1 MTMILQEGKTMSTHR
16 FTAMIRVCAVLAATT
31 ALAGIGPAVASKPVP
46 KTIVG
51 CVANGIFVS
60 SDGYDIRPMYAD
72 WKEVDLRPFEGHQV
86 TISGDLLP
94 GDAFIVKKP
103 LADSGPCKT
112 KPAGSGSAVVPAA
125 ESVKV
130 ATGGWQ
136 IHKPSKEY
144 KDLPALLPK
153 QQDSLVE
160 AGIGLLEFVCMK
172 SNYYVLLVQPSVK
185 LRDSESGMISARPAN
200 TASGSAPVP
209 LTFRNLYKTK
219 PPLSRNLN
227 WDADIHYAEL
237 GAPLLASIRAAGDLD
252 LTLAGRSYA
261 INLSDLGS
269 RWGTFQRFCESGV
282 VENPAHFEK

>member
-1 MTMILQEGKTMSTHR
+1 MSTRCHGIAVG
-16 FTAMIRVCAVLAATT
+16 FFAVLAA
-31 ALAGIGPAVASKPVP
+31 AGFVGIAPAAASKPVP

-51 CVANGIFVS
+51 CVANGSFVS
-60 SDGYDIRPMYAD
+60 TDGYEIGPRTAD
-72 WKEVDLRPFEGHQV
+72 GQAIDLRPFEGRQV

-103 LADSGPCKT
+103 PADSGPCRT
-112 KPAGSGSAVVPAA
+112 GKPAGADPAVAPAA
-125 ESVKV
+125 QAVKV
-130 ATGGWQ
+130 TTGGWQ
-136 IHKPSKEY
+136 IHRPSKEY
-144 KDLPALLPK
+144 QDLPALLPK

-185 LRDSESGMISARPAN
+185 LRDTEPGMIAPRAAN
-200 TASGSAPVP
+200 TASGSAPAP

-219 PPLSRNLN
+219 SLLSRSLN

-237 GAPLLASIRAAGDLD
+237 GAPLLGAIKAASNLD

-261 INLSDLGS
+261 INLSDLAS
-269 RWGTFQRFCESGV
+269 RWGSFQRFCEGGV
-282 VENPAHFEK
+282 VGNPAHFEQ

>member
-1 MTMILQEGKTMSTHR
+1 MSAQRHR
-16 FTAMIRVCAVLAATT
+16 IAISLFAALAAATSFS
-31 ALAGIGPAVASKPVP
+31 GIAPAVASKPVP

-51 CVANGIFVS
+51 CVTNGSFLS
-60 SDGYDIRPMYAD
+60 SDGYEIHPTTEDGQP
-72 WKEVDLRPFEGHQV
+72 VDLRPFEGRQV

-103 LADSGPCKT
+103 PADSGPCRT
-112 KPAGSGSAVVPAA
+112 GRSAGVDPAVAPAA
-125 ESVKV
+125 EAVKV
-130 ATGGWQ
+130 TTGGWQ
-136 IHKPSKEY
+136 IHRPSKEY

-160 AGIGLLEFVCMK
+160 AGIGLLEFVCLK
-172 SNYYVLLVQPSVK
+172 SSYYMLLVQPSVK
-185 LRDSESGMISARPAN
+185 LRDTEPGMIAPRAAN
-200 TASGSAPVP
+200 TASGSPAP

-219 PPLSRNLN
+219 SPLSRSLN

-237 GAPLLASIRAAGDLD
+237 SAPLLGSIKAASHLD

-269 RWGTFQRFCESGV
+269 RWGSFQRFCESGV
-282 VENPAHFEK
+282 VGDPAHFEQ

>member
-1 MTMILQEGKTMSTHR
+1 MSTRSHR
-16 FTAMIRVCAVLAATT
+16 VAVGLFAVLAA
-31 ALAGIGPAVASKPVP
+31 AGFVGIAPAVASKPVP

-60 SDGYDIRPMYAD
+60 SDGYEIRPSNAD
-72 WKEVDLRPFEGHQV
+72 GREFDLRPFEGHQV

-94 GDAFIVKKP
+94 GDAFILKKP
-103 LADSGPCKT
+103 PVDSGPCKT
-112 KPAGSGSAVVPAA
+112 KPAGVDPAVAPAA
-125 ESVKV
+125 EAVKV
-130 ATGGWQ
+130 TTGGWQ

-153 QQDSLVE
+153 QQDSGVE

-172 SNYYVLLVQPSVK
+172 SNYFVLLVQPSVK
-185 LRDSESGMISARPAN
+185 LRDSEPGMISARAAN

-219 PPLSRNLN
+219 SVLSRSLN
-227 WDADIHYAEL
+227 WDADIHYAEI
-237 GAPLLASIRAAGDLD
+237 GAPLLASIKAAGDLD
-252 LTLAGRSYA
+252 LTLAGRSYV

-269 RWGTFQRFCESGV
+269 RLGTFQRFCENGV
-282 VENPAHFEK
+282 VENPAHFER

>member
-1 MTMILQEGKTMSTHR
+1 MSKHHHKIMIG
-16 FTAMIRVCAVLAATT
+16 ACAVFAMTFVGIAPAA
-31 ALAGIGPAVASKPVP
+31 ASKPVP

-60 SDGYDIRPMYAD
+60 SDGYEIHPRNAD
-72 WKEVDLRPFEGHQV
+72 GQAVDLRPFEGHQV

-103 LADSGPCKT
+103 PADSGPCRTGKSAGVD
-112 KPAGSGSAVVPAA
+112 PAVAPAA
-125 ESVKV
+125 EAVKV
-130 ATGGWQ
+130 TTGGWQ

-172 SNYYVLLVQPSVK
+172 SKYYVLLVQPSVK
-185 LRDSESGMISARPAN
+185 LRDSEPGMISPRAAN
-200 TASGSAPVP
+200 MASGSAPVT

-219 PPLSRNLN
+219 SLLSRSLD
-227 WDADIHYAEL
+227 WDADIHFAEI
-237 GAPLLASIRAAGDLD
+237 GAPLLASIKAAGDLD

-269 RWGTFQRFCESGV
+269 RWGSFQRFCESGV
-282 VENPAHFEK
+282 AGNPAHFEQ

>member
-1 MTMILQEGKTMSTHR
+1 MSAKRHR
-16 FTAMIRVCAVLAATT
+16 IAIGLFAVLAAAT

-51 CVANGIFVS
+51 CVVNGGFVS

-103 LADSGPCKT
+103 LVDSGPCKT
-112 KPAGSGSAVVPAA
+112 TKPAGTDSSVAPAT
-125 ESVKV
+125 ETVKV
-130 ATGGWQ
+130 TTGGWQ

-153 QQDSLVE
+153 QQESLVE
-160 AGIGLLEFVCMK
+160 AGIGLLEFVCLK
-172 SNYYVLLVQPSVK
+172 SSYYMLLVQPSVK
-185 LRDSESGMISARPAN
+185 LRDTEPGTISPRAAN
-200 TASGSAPVP
+200 TASGSAPIA

-219 PPLSRNLN
+219 SLLSRSLD
-227 WDADIHYAEL
+227 WDADIHYAEI
-237 GAPLLASIRAAGDLD
+237 GAPLLASIKAAGDLD
-252 LTLAGRSYA
+252 VTLAGRSYA

-269 RWGTFQRFCESGV
+269 RWGSFQRFCESGAI
-282 VENPAHFEK
+282 ENPAHFEK

>member
-1 MTMILQEGKTMSTHR
+1 MSARRHR
-16 FTAMIRVCAVLAATT
+16 IAVGLLVALAA
-31 ALAGIGPAVASKPVP
+31 ASFVGVAPATASKPVP

-51 CVANGIFVS
+51 CVANGTFIS
-60 SDGYDIRPMYAD
+60 SDGYEIHPRNAD
-72 WKEVDLRPFEGHQV
+72 GQAVDLRPFEGHQV

-103 LADSGPCKT
+103 PADSGPCKT
-112 KPAGSGSAVVPAA
+112 TRPAGSDSNVVPAT
-125 ESVKV
+125 ETVKV
-130 ATGGWQ
+130 TTSGWQ

-160 AGIGLLEFVCMK
+160 AGIGLLDFVCFK
-172 SNYYVLLVQPSVK
+172 SSYYILLVQPSVK
-185 LRDSESGMISARPAN
+185 LRDAEPATISARAAN
-200 TASGSAPVP
+200 MASGSAPAP

-219 PPLSRNLN
+219 SLLSRSLD
-227 WDADIHYAEL
+227 WDADIHYAEI
-237 GAPLLASIRAAGDLD
+237 GAPLLASIKAAGDLG

-269 RWGTFQRFCESGV
+269 RWGSFQRFCESGV
-282 VENPAHFEK
+282 IDNAAYFEK

>member
-1 MTMILQEGKTMSTHR
+1 MSAPR
-16 FTAMIRVCAVLAATT
+16 FTAMIRVCAVLAAAT

-60 SDGYDIRPMYAD
+60 SDGYEILPRNAD
-72 WKEVDLRPFEGHQV
+72 GQAVDLGPFEGHQV

-94 GDAFIVKKP
+94 GDAFIIKKP
-103 LADSGPCKT
+103 PADSGPCKTT
-112 KPAGSGSAVVPAA
+112 KPAGSGSAAAPAA

-153 QQDSLVE
+153 QRESLVE
-160 AGIGLLEFVCMK
+160 AGIGLFEFVCMK

-185 LRDSESGMISARPAN
+185 LRDSEPAMIFARGTNMTGAPAP
-200 TASGSAPVP
+200 TQ

-219 PPLSRNLN
+219 SPLSRSLD
-227 WDADIHYAEL
+227 WDADIHYAEI
-237 GAPLLASIRAAGDLD
+237 GAPLLASIKAAGDLD

-269 RWGTFQRFCESGV
+269 RWVSFQRFCESGV
-282 VENPAHFEK
+282 VGNPTHFEQ